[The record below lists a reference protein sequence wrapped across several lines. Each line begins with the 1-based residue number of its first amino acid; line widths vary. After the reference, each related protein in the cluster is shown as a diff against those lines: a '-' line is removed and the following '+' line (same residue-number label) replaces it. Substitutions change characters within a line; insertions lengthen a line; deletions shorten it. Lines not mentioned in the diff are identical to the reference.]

1 VSYQENEKHE
11 PKKDRYWSVMLV
23 GDRGRVIPFRHFKG
37 IALGVCTVSFLLLVA
52 FVVISL
58 LYIGQGRKLASLE
71 AQLEQTQLQSSKLR
85 DEKDL
90 YLTKLMLAE
99 KKEKT
104 PVAKPTSP
112 EPSKPAAS
120 PSKPS
125 ATPSETAQTDAAAE
139 ETAAPAKPPAP
150 IVAWNVDIR
159 RFSVSYDAKRER
171 LEAQFRVYNTSKPK
185 KRLAGRGVVVFKVQ
199 DDPPFKWMPV
209 PLVQLRSGEPTG
221 TRGQSF
227 EVRNYLTM
235 KFSAYHQKT
244 PVTFN
249 MATAFIFSEDG
260 RLLASKDFAFQIKT
274 PPPPVEKPA
283 PPAPP
288 VEKKPPA
295 PASAPTPDSPA
306 VKPLETTVPAAPAPQ
321 KSDGSATSS
330 PAPDSGQPGGPA
342 LPDAP
347 IPTPEAPKPDGHVD
361 TPPSGAPPA
370 GKADIPVQTDKT
382 PATEPT
388 VQSPQPGAEGE
399 PK

>member
-1 VSYQENEKHE
+1 MSYQENEKHE

-37 IALGVCTVSFLLLVA
+37 IALGVCCVSFLLLVA
-52 FVVISL
+52 FIVISL

-71 AQLEQTQLQSSKLR
+71 AQLEQAQLQISKMR

-90 YLTKLMLAE
+90 YLTKLMRAE
-99 KKEKT
+99 KQEKT
-104 PVAKPTSP
+104 PVAKPTNP

-120 PSKPS
+120 PSKQPE
-125 ATPSETAQTDAAAE
+125 TPSETVASAE
-139 ETAAPAKPPAP
+139 KEPAPAKPPAP

-159 RFSVSYDAKRER
+159 NFSVSYDAKREI
-171 LEAQFRVYNTSKPK
+171 LKAQFRIYNTSKPK
-185 KRLAGRGVVVFKVQ
+185 KRLSGRGVVVFKAQ
-199 DDPPFKWMPV
+199 DEPPFKWMPV
-209 PLVQLRSGEPTG
+209 PLVQLRRGEPTG

-227 EVRNYLTM
+227 QVRNYLTM

-249 MATAFIFSEDG
+249 TASAFVFSEDG

-274 PPPPVEKPA
+274 PPPPVEKPT

-288 VEKKPPA
+288 VEKKPPV

-306 VKPLETTVPAAPAPQ
+306 AKPSEAAMPTAPAPQ

-330 PAPDSGQPGGPA
+330 PAPGSGQTSGPA
-342 LPDAP
+342 LPDSP
-347 IPTPEAPKPDGHVD
+347 VQTPEAPKPGGNVD

-370 GKADIPVQTDKT
+370 VEPDTPVQTETT